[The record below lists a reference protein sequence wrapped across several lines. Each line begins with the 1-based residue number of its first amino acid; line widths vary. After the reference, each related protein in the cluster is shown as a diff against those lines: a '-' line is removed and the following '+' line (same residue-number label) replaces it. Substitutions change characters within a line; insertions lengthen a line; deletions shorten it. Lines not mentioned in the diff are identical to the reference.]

1 MLRLRWGGALLL
13 RGAMNQP
20 TGAVGNAGAPRVLF
34 ICVRNSARSQ
44 MAEALLKRACG
55 AQFQVES
62 AGLERGIVN
71 PLAIATMKEVGI
83 DISPNSTQSAF
94 EVYKS
99 GKLFSYVITVCDE
112 TSAEA
117 CPVFPGS
124 VTRLHWNIPDPAA
137 LTGTWEERL
146 EAVRPIRQTIADRVD
161 AFCAQ
166 TCRS

>member
-44 MAEALLKRACG
+44 MAEAFLKRACG

-146 EAVRPIRQTIADRVD
+146 DAVRPIRQTIADRVD

>member
-1 MLRLRWGGALLL
+1 MS
-13 RGAMNQP
+13 QP
-20 TGAVGNAGAPRVLF
+20 TGAANDATAPRVLF

-44 MAEALLKRACG
+44 MAEAFLKRACG
-55 AQFQVES
+55 AKLDVES

-83 DISPNSTQSAF
+83 DLSPNATQSVF
-94 EVYKS
+94 DVYRS
-99 GKLFSYVITVCDE
+99 GKLFSYVVTVCDE

-124 VTRLHWNIPDPAA
+124 VRRLHWNIPDPAA

-146 EAVRPIRQTIADRVD
+146 EAVRPIRQMIADRVD

-166 TCRS
+166 TCRN